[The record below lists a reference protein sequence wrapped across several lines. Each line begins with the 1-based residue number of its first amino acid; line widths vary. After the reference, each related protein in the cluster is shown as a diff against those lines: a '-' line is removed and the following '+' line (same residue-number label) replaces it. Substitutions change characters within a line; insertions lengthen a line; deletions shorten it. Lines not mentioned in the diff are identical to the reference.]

1 MQWRLA
7 NDLRE
12 LRDLRRN
19 LTVALEEHSVEGS
32 DIQGSVLAT
41 SELVTNAI
49 SYSDGEVV
57 VSVEWSGTA
66 VVLTVI
72 DEGPGFD
79 LSEARAP
86 DAHEASGRGLMIA
99 SKIVSD
105 LRVEPNEPVGSV
117 VTAVLPVRPACAPA
131 ADVAAARASREVLST
146 SPGSELTRFQLR
158 PAAGF
163 PLGVDTLSGLGR

>member
-49 SYSDGEVV
+49 SYSEGEVV
-57 VSVEWSGTA
+57 VTVEWSGTA
-66 VVLTVI
+66 VELTVV
-72 DEGPGFD
+72 DHGPGFD
-79 LSEARAP
+79 LASVQQP
-86 DAHEASGRGLMIA
+86 DAHEASGRGLLIV

-105 LRVEPNEPVGSV
+105 LRVEPNEPSGAIVS
-117 VTAVLPVRPACAPA
+117 AVLPVRPACTPA
-131 ADVAAARASREVLST
+131 ADAAAARAGEPVA
-146 SPGSELTRFQLR
+146 SPGGELARFQLR
-158 PAAGF
+158 PAADF
-163 PLGVDTLSGLGR
+163 PLGLGTLSELGR